1 MLFDPDSGE
10 TRVMR
15 TKEDAHDYR
24 YFPDPDLLPL
34 QISDAWIE
42 EVRARMPLLQDEV
55 SGKFMSEHGL
65 SPYQARA
72 LTSSREIAEYFEKAA
87 RNSEPKIAQLCAN
100 WISGNLSAQL
110 NSENLEI
117 AQSRISAMQLRGLV
131 ERIADGTI
139 SGKIAKEVFDAIWS
153 GEGSADEIIERKGLK
168 QISDSGAIEK
178 IVDGVLAANA
188 QQVADYKAGK
198 EKAFNS
204 LVGQVMK
211 ASQGKANPAQV
222 NEILKKKLG

>member
-1 MLFDPDSGE
+1 
-10 TRVMR
+10 
-15 TKEDAHDYR
+15 
-24 YFPDPDLLPL
+24 
-34 QISDAWIE
+34 
-42 EVRARMPLLQDEV
+42 
-55 SGKFMSEHGL
+55 
-65 SPYQARA
+65 
-72 LTSSREIAEYFEKAA
+72 
-87 RNSEPKIAQLCAN
+87 
-100 WISGNLSAQL
+100 
-110 NSENLEI
+110 
-117 AQSRISAMQLRGLV
+117 LRGLA

-139 SGKIAKEVFDAIWS
+139 SGKMAKEVFDAMWT
-153 GEGSADEIIERKGLK
+153 GEGSADEIIARKGLK

-222 NEILKKKLG
+222 NEILKKRLG